1 MLNLDTMAPIYIVPV
16 CDCIQCCWIW
26 WRQCQIHLVICSIRK
41 SGHSITYCTALQFP
55 STIYCTF
62 SCLEAWVISVCIL
75 SFYPELVCNNFT
87 SKQKVSVKELLLSMC
102 QWSEWNSISVA
113 WVGLVRAMPPGL
125 AGRAKR
131 SCSISLGGGLPV
143 SAGVSL
149 VLMIISR
156 GKRLGPLPCIV
167 RVR

>member
-1 MLNLDTMAPIYIVPV
+1 VVCGVIAGSCHILLHTSQDQMAYNVVDTGVINAKPGRMAPMHIVPV

-87 SKQKVSVKELLLSMC
+87 SKQKVLLKNYFFQCFSDQSGIHYWWLGLG
-102 QWSEWNSISVA
+102 WSGQCLQV
-113 WVGLVRAMPPGL
+113 
-125 AGRAKR
+125 
-131 SCSISLGGGLPV
+131 
-143 SAGVSL
+143 
-149 VLMIISR
+149 
-156 GKRLGPLPCIV
+156 
-167 RVR
+167 

>member
-87 SKQKVSVKELLLSMC
+87 SKQKVLLKNYFFQCVSDRSGIQY
-102 QWSEWNSISVA
+102 QWLESGWS
-113 WVGLVRAMPPGL
+113 GQCRLVWL
-125 AGRAKR
+125 AGLRDHA
-131 SCSISLGGGLPV
+131 PFH
-143 SAGVSL
+143 L
-149 VLMIISR
+149 VVVCLWVQGS
-156 GKRLGPLPCIV
+156 V
-167 RVR
+167 